1 MRDWLPGAPALPDLL
16 DADQR
21 AAFARDGYLVVPGVV
36 GQPAVDAAL
45 QIINHWLD
53 SEFESSRRHEYHGK
67 SFAPEHVYDPEIVGL
82 LTRSDGLAIA
92 ASLVGRPLV
101 PPAFGQIAL
110 RFPVARGEAPVSF
123 GPHLDGI
130 STTLNGVP
138 PDGQIRSFTAL
149 AGVCL
154 SDCPSDEHGN
164 FTVWPGSHLETARW
178 MRAQGTSVPDPDAF
192 LAAIQELADATST
205 PLALRVRAGDLVLT
219 HFLLLH
225 GAGVHQG
232 PGIRYAVF
240 FRLSTED
247 HDEVAQKTLTNPWY
261 EWPAY
266 HGAADRAR
274 VLVDRGKRGI
284 SRRLRPDAGQP
295 GQPGA

>member
-16 DADQR
+16 DADQH

-36 GQPAVDAAL
+36 GRPAVDAAL
-45 QIINHWLD
+45 QIVNHWLD
-53 SEFESSRRHEYHGK
+53 SEFDSSRRHEYHGK

-92 ASLVGRPLV
+92 ESLVGRRLV
-101 PPAFGQIAL
+101 VPTYAQIAL
-110 RFPVARGEAPVSF
+110 LFPVARGQEPVSF

-130 STTLNGVP
+130 STPLNGVP
-138 PDGQIRSFTAL
+138 SGQIRSFTTL
-149 AGVCL
+149 AGVFL

-178 MRAQGTSVPDPDAF
+178 LRAQGTSVPDPDEF
-192 LAAIQELADATST
+192 LAGIQALADATST
-205 PLALRVRAGDLVLT
+205 PRALRVRAGDLVLA

-225 GAGVHQG
+225 GAGVHRG

-240 FRLSTED
+240 FRLSTEG

-266 HGAADRAR
+266 HGGADRAR

-284 SRRLRPDAGQP
+284 SKRLRPGPTQSAG
-295 GQPGA
+295 